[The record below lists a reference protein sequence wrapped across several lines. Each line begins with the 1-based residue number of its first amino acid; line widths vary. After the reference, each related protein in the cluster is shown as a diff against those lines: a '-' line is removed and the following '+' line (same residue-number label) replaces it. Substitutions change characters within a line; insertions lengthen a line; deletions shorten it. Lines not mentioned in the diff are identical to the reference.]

1 MELKKNNNPFI
12 KKYFRDY
19 CRILSRVIHVAKEM
33 GYDRHILNSNN
44 VMRTSLKLINKES
57 CNDRNNQGVHSL
69 NINGASMTNHQTI
82 VSALN
87 KHFTTMPSMIT
98 RNIMA
103 RNFSTKS
110 TLNQNNNS
118 FSLNNV
124 YQTSFPS
131 IKFPYTSAKEI
142 ENIIKSL
149 HSSNS
154 FGYDEVSVKLL
165 KLCSYYISS
174 PLNYICNGSLF
185 TGVFPD
191 RLKYASIRPLF
202 KKGKKDDIT
211 TTGQYQY

>member
-1 MELKKNNNPFI
+1 
-12 KKYFRDY
+12 
-19 CRILSRVIHVAKEM
+19 
-33 GYDRHILNSNN
+33 
-44 VMRTSLKLINKES
+44 MRTSLKLINKES
-57 CNDRNNQGVHSL
+57 CNDQNNRGVHSL
-69 NINGASMTNHQTI
+69 NINGTSMTNHPTI

-110 TLNQNNNS
+110 TLNQNNSS

-142 ENIIKSL
+142 ENMIKSL

-154 FGYDEVSVKLL
+154 FGYDEVSMKLL

-174 PLNYICNGSLF
+174 PLNYICNRSLF

-191 RLKYASIRPLF
+191 RLKYASI
-202 KKGKKDDIT
+202 
-211 TTGQYQY
+211 